1 MVIWAVMFGMLCFV
15 CYVWYVMFCMIRIIV
30 QSLFSRLSILDYQNP
45 YVSMLVHNV
54 RKIFDTK
61 TSACLASTIESIQ
74 IKRFSFIYT

>member
-1 MVIWAVMFGMLCFV
+1 MYWDGYLGR
-15 CYVWYVMFCMIRIIV
+15 YVWYVMFCMIRIIV
-30 QSLFSRLSILDYQNP
+30 QSLSSRISILDYQNP